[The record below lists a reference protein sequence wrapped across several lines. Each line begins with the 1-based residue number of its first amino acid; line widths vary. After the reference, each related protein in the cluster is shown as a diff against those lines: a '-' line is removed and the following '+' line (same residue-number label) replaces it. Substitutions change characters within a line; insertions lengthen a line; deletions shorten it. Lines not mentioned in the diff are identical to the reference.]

1 MVHFHLNANGTDEVT
16 ENGREKVVSPFIVR
30 AVWIGFGMFLWTAAI
45 FLIAEAIRTIMHL

>member
-1 MVHFHLNANGTDEVT
+1 MVHFHLHSNGTDEEDVA
-16 ENGREKVVSPFIVR
+16 GRERVVNPFIIR